1 MVEEPTD
8 MLRIT
13 VLFSLLPLLATCSET
28 AESEIPQPRFAAT
41 GKSGGLIIV
50 ELFQSQGCSS
60 CPPANAAL
68 NAIADQP
75 NIIAL
80 SFAVTY
86 WDRLGWKDSFANP
99 VFTDR
104 QYAYSAALGNKG
116 VYTPQVVLNGA
127 RDIVGNGKGELAAA
141 IAKTSPLS
149 DALPISADGK
159 NVSVGAGKGKGTVWL
174 VRYDPRSQQVAV
186 KTGENAGR
194 TLPHKNIVRQLAK
207 LGSWSGTAASYALPP
222 RAHAGLKT
230 VILVH
235 SGNAGP
241 ILAAKSL

>member
-1 MVEEPTD
+1 

-13 VLFSLLPLLATCSET
+13 ALLALFPLLATCSDA
-28 AESEIPQPRFAAT
+28 AESEAPQQRLAAT
-41 GKSGGLIIV
+41 GKVDGPIIV

-60 CPPANAAL
+60 CPPANIAL

-75 NIIAL
+75 NVIAL

-86 WDRLGWKDSFANP
+86 WDRLGWKDSFASQA
-99 VFTDR
+99 FTER

-141 IAKTSPLS
+141 IAKTSPVS
-149 DALPISADGK
+149 NALRITADGK
-159 NVSVGAGKGKGTVWL
+159 SVSVGDGKGKGTVWL

-194 TLPHKNIVRQLAK
+194 NLPHSNIVRQLAK
-207 LGSWSGTAASYALPP
+207 LGSWSGTAANYVLPGSP
-222 RAHAGLKT
+222 YAGLRT

-235 SGNAGP
+235 SGKAGP
-241 ILAAKSL
+241 ILAAKKL

>member
-1 MVEEPTD
+1 

-13 VLFSLLPLLATCSET
+13 ALLSLLPLLATCSET
-28 AESEIPQPRFAAT
+28 AESEIPQPRLAAT
-41 GKSGGLIIV
+41 GTSDAPIIV

-60 CPPANAAL
+60 CPPANTAL

-75 NIIAL
+75 NVIAL

-86 WDRLGWKDSFANP
+86 WDRLGWKDSFASP
-99 VFTDR
+99 AFTDR

-127 RDIVGNGKGELAAA
+127 RDIVGNGQGELAAA
-141 IAKTSPLS
+141 VAKTRPLS
-149 DALPISADGK
+149 NALPITADGK
-159 NVSVGAGKGKGTVWL
+159 SVSVGAGKGKGTVWL
-174 VRYDPRSQQVAV
+174 VRYDPRSQQVVV

-194 TLPHKNIVRQLAK
+194 TLPHKNVVRQLAK
-207 LGSWSGTAASYALPP
+207 LGSWSGTAADYALPGAP
-222 RAHAGLKT
+222 QAGLKT

-235 SGNAGP
+235 SGNIGP
-241 ILAAKSL
+241 ILAAKRL